1 MEIPLDVIVLIA
13 KYCIEEDWKM
23 GKTFYSLCTKLQ
35 KKPYI
40 KQHYKL
46 YKENCV
52 SMFLQ
57 ELGYYAQHDYVNHNI
72 CIVLNINEIEH
83 KIIRCE
89 RIFDTHFCLYKNEEW
104 MWKIIVNRNTRP
116 FLQLF
121 IFHNGQHIDETY
133 LASFS
138 WTQWHGINKINIT
151 YNT

>member
-1 MEIPLDVIVLIA
+1 MQIPLDVIVLIA
-13 KYCIEEDWKM
+13 KYCIKENWKM
-23 GKTFYSLCTKLQ
+23 GKTFYSLCRKLQ

-40 KQHYKL
+40 KEQYKL

-52 SMFLQ
+52 TKMLL

-72 CIVLNINEIEH
+72 CIILNINGIEH

-89 RIFDTHFCLYKNEEW
+89 RIFGTHFCLYKNEGC
-104 MWKIIVNRNTRP
+104 MWKIIVNHNSHP

-121 IFHNGQHIDETY
+121 IFHDGRHIDETY
-133 LASFS
+133 LTSFS